1 MKRMHKLLIVAN
13 TYCLQSYKKYL
24 ESLYEN
30 AREGKDPHCTKCDEH
45 GFKKVSQSSIFSGRK
60 VFLSEMCDCVKNE
73 KTQIFNK
80 IEELEKIIKQYNE
93 IFKSLDN
100 DMTLDIFASRF
111 NQYDIIASIK
121 KYLDLGSS
129 LSLYFE
135 GESGT
140 GKTTMLKM
148 LWQIYSMNNIKVFYM
163 KARNFE
169 DLYKNLFNNN
179 AKDSKIL
186 STINKKIDNVKN
198 ADIIMIDDIDS
209 VGFHYAVEGYYKIFD
224 DIRSG
229 EKTVLI
235 TSNKK
240 YQDLLDS
247 LNIKKRQDN
256 IDDIRGRLTSRLLNL
271 KIVEVEMCKSK
282 VKVDTK
288 NKELVLS

>member
-1 MKRMHKLLIVAN
+1 MKRILKLQIADSS
-13 TYCLQSYKKYL
+13 YCLQNYKKYL
-24 ESLYEN
+24 EELKKT
-30 AREGKDPHCTKCDEH
+30 ARDGKDPNCKKCDED

-60 VFLSEMCDCVKNE
+60 VFLPEMCDCVKNE

-148 LWQIYSMNNIKVFYM
+148 LWQIYAINNIKVLYIE
-163 KARNFE
+163 ASNFE
-169 DLYKNLFNNN
+169 DMHKNLFNKN
-179 AKDSKIL
+179 AQDRDLKSSIDSKIE
-186 STINKKIDNVKN
+186 NVKF
-198 ADIIMIDDIDS
+198 ADIIMIDDVDS
-209 VGFHYAVEGYYKIFD
+209 VGFHYAAEGYYKLFD
-224 DIRSG
+224 KIRAL
-229 EKTVLI
+229 EKTVII
-235 TSNKK
+235 TSNKN
-240 YQDLLDS
+240 YCSLMNS
-247 LNIKKRQDN
+247 LNIKTRKDN
-256 IDDIRGRLTSRLLNL
+256 IEEIKGRLTSRLLNL
-271 KIVEVEMCKSK
+271 NIIELKMQK
-282 VKVDTK
+282 VK
-288 NKELVLS
+288 ELITA